1 MKILLTA
8 VLALSALLV
17 TGPAEGASEP
27 AGASARTAPAP
38 ADRVF
43 PRGLPAAPSEDSC
56 YAYRCVWDAR
66 HAGNGRG
73 HSLILTRFH
82 GDFIGKR
89 ITHRRAHRLINAWCA
104 RPNVGCIGYE
114 D

>member
-1 MKILLTA
+1 MRFAAATALTA
-8 VLALSALLV
+8 ALVIAPMAS
-17 TGPAEGASEP
+17 EGASQP
-27 AGASARTAPAP
+27 AEASARTAPAP

-56 YAYRCVWDAR
+56 YVFRCVWDAK
-66 HAGNGRG
+66 HMGNGRG

-89 ITHRRAHRLINAWCA
+89 ITHRRAHRLFEAWCA
-104 RPNVGCIGYE
+104 RPNVGCIGY
-114 D
+114 DD

>member
-1 MKILLTA
+1 MRFAAAALT
-8 VLALSALLV
+8 ALLV
-17 TGPAEGASEP
+17 AAPMAAQGASQPSE
-27 AGASARTAPAP
+27 ASARTAPAP
-38 ADRVF
+38 ADPVF

-66 HAGNGRG
+66 HAGNGEG

-82 GDFIGKR
+82 EDFIGKR
-89 ITHRRAHRLINAWCA
+89 ITHRRAHRLLNAWCA

-114 D
+114 DK